1 VSESLDFFVSLFLSF
16 SLCLSLRRANVGGDV
31 KTISPFSGTEVIHV
45 LLKITIY

>member
-1 VSESLDFFVSLFLSF
+1 VSESLDFFVSLS
-16 SLCLSLRRANVGGDV
+16 LSLRRANVGGDV